1 MIFSRA
7 APTAGKKPPIKPINT
22 EKPREVATIDGDSAK
37 ENASSENEPKLSV
50 EIVKNCSSDA
60 IPNPIKPP
68 PTPQEPMKKEAA

>member
-7 APTAGKKPPIKPINT
+7 APTAGRKPPIKPINS
-22 EKPREVATIDGDSAK
+22 EKPNEIATIDGDRAK

-60 IPNPIKPP
+60 IPRPTKPP
-68 PTPQEPMKKEAA
+68 PSDRNND